1 MNIFFRKAIKL
12 GLFRINLSK
21 NGAGISMGPK
31 GIKAGV
37 SPRGGVYIAGGRGGV
52 QFRHNV
58 PTRSKPRD
66 PKEISAAPLAIIAVL
81 VVALVFFLGIFAY
94 FLVKIFT

>member
-21 NGAGISMGPK
+21 NGAGISVGPK

-37 SPRGGVYIAGGRGGV
+37 SPRGGIYIAGGKSGV

-58 PTRSKPRD
+58 RPRD
-66 PKEISAAPLAIIAVL
+66 PKEISAAPLAILAVL
-81 VVALVFFLGIFAY
+81 LAAIAFFLGIFAY
-94 FLVKIFT
+94 FLVQIFS